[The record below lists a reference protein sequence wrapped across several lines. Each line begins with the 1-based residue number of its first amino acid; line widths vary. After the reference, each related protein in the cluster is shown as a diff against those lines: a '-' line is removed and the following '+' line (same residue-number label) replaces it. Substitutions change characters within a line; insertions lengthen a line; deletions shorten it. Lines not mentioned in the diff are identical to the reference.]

1 MEYLENEENKGVYWI
16 IFFLFIIVLIILGYY
31 FVFEKGVNNKTG
43 NSEIEE
49 KQEDEIIE
57 DYIGIWKTKDSDD
70 GEIITDYELT
80 IIKIDG
86 SSIVFDLKLSE
97 DYIFNNQFGDLED
110 NKASFDIDKDD
121 IKISGDLSFKDNR
134 IYLSILSSTDDD
146 VPIGTIRFD
155 SKE

>member
-97 DYIFNNQFGDLED
+97 EYIFNNQFGDLED

-121 IKISGDLSFKDNR
+121 IKISVDLSFKDNR

>member
-97 DYIFNNQFGDLED
+97 EYIFNNQFGDLED

>member
-16 IFFLFIIVLIILGYY
+16 IFFLFVIVLIILGYY

-97 DYIFNNQFGDLED
+97 EYIFNNQFGDLED